1 MILCD
6 KCSSEI
12 PKMREERDRQ
22 TVALIKKLKMS
33 DFGKSKRGS
42 IMDLYYAKLSNKRVV
57 CFYYGETFGEA
68 RIMVEGTG
76 RWIAS
81 INFTDETPEDC
92 LKTLIKLI

>member
-6 KCSSEI
+6 KCSKEI

-22 TVALIKKLKMS
+22 TVALIKKLKMA
-33 DFGKSKRGS
+33 DFGKAKRGS
-42 IMDLYYAKLSNKRVV
+42 IMDLYYAKLPNKRVV
-57 CFYYGETFGEA
+57 CFYYGEGYGEA

-81 INFTDETPEDC
+81 ISFSDETPEQC
-92 LKTLIKLI
+92 LKALLKLI